1 MSQEFTLTIEKG
13 VPLPDGQIRGGVH
26 AKHKKNLLSMAIGD
40 SFFLEN
46 ITKEEISNLIRY
58 AKRLGVHLLARD
70 TDEDEDYMA
79 PGVRAWRVEQED
91 LPGRKPNATSKSI
104 FDPEFEPDS
113 ASSALL
119 ANVAQ
124 PSREDI
130 LHTYNIGASSIKH
143 RDELLRLYGYDA
155 PDIRYWRNKKESLVM
170 RTDAGEKPKGFTE
183 ICENDYRSLL
193 ATGDAFE
200 ARSSVKKEPQK
211 TPQEEPLTYEHPTYY
226 YHAES
231 ESVWKLAA
239 GEPIGTDA
247 DSVGSVLIS
256 QEAYQAFVFVEGVLE
271 QREQP
276 GRLYLNNALCYAA
289 IQPEARHEEMIAHGW
304 RQVPTVEFCG
314 ALLDWYNAPSY
325 WRSPSTGHIL
335 QKAVGWTENKTLHFD
350 DWEEVTEAEYSAES
364 LLKKPDYETYWRRA
378 NGTCTIVPPEKFEKA
393 LKTDGAVQISQR
405 VYERWLAEQPTEDE
419 L

>member
-13 VPLPDGQIRGGVH
+13 VPLPDGQTRGGVH

-91 LPGRKPNATSKSI
+91 LPGRKPNTASKSI
-104 FDPEFEPDS
+104 FDPEFESP
-113 ASSALL
+113 ATAP
-119 ANVAQ
+119 AEPVE
-124 PSREDI
+124 REAI
-130 LHTYNIGASSIKH
+130 LDAFDNGQLTVKR
-143 RDELLRLYGYDA
+143 RDELLKEGGYEA
-155 PDIRYWRNKKESLVM
+155 PQVRYWRNKKESLVLM
-170 RTDAGEKPKGFTE
+170 SNDGEKPKGFTE
-183 ICENDYRSLL
+183 ISRNNYLSLL

-200 ARSSVKKEPQK
+200 ARSGVKEAPQK
-211 TPQEEPLTYEHPTYY
+211 TPHEEPLTYDHRTYY

-231 ESVWKLAA
+231 DSVWKLEA
-239 GEPIGTDA
+239 GEPMGTDA
-247 DSVGSVLIS
+247 DSACSVPVS
-256 QEAYQAFVFVEGVLE
+256 QETYEAFVFVQGVQE

-276 GRLYLNNALCYAA
+276 TCLYLNNDLCYAA
-289 IQPEARHEEMIAHGW
+289 IQPEHRHEEMIAHGW
-304 RQVPTVEFCG
+304 QQVSTVEFCG

-325 WRSPSTGHIL
+325 WRSPKTGQIM
-335 QKAVGWTENKTLHFD
+335 QKPAGWTENKTLHFD

-364 LLKKPDYETYWRRA
+364 LLKKPDYDTYWRRA